1 MTSGSRRTWE
11 KIVDPRLWRHGRAFR
26 RWAIGTVVVGVALT
40 VCLIGQATF
49 LAAALTALMHHRT
62 RVGAIRDDL
71 IDLVAATAARGA
83 LSFLSEW
90 TATRAAIQTKAELRE
105 AALARALALGPV
117 WLAAQRTG
125 DLAVMLGHGIDG
137 LDEYIGRYLP
147 ATVLAV
153 LAPVV
158 LLGWIAHLD
167 LLSAGILVV
176 TLALLPVF
184 MVLLGRLT
192 RARMATRWRT
202 LTRLS
207 GQFLDAVEGLATLR
221 AFGRA
226 HRQREVIAET
236 TGDLR
241 RATLGTLQVA
251 FLSALVLETLAAVGT
266 ALVAVPLGLR
276 LLSGTMTLAPA
287 LTILILTPEV
297 FLPLRRASSNFH
309 ASTQGL
315 AALEATFALIDLP
328 DVRPHDGT
336 SPGGE
341 GSAGGGVPRLGRRPV
356 PTPALTSS
364 SAAGPPAA
372 PAAAAP
378 DGDALATAA
387 LRPPTVELQAVSV
400 SYPGRSEPALARCTV
415 AVARGEH
422 VGVTGASGAGKST
435 LLSVVAGLLTPS
447 GGRLLVDGD
456 DLEPTGTSLDAWRR
470 RLTWVPQRPTL
481 FSGTVADNLRL
492 GAPDASDDEL
502 WTALSTARLAD
513 LVSELRGGLQA
524 RLREHAEDLSAG
536 ERQRLALA
544 RALVRAQ
551 AGLVLLDEPTAHLDP
566 DTESEV
572 VEGLHDALRG
582 RTAFIVTHRPRLLE
596 LTDRVVVVEG
606 GVVDP
611 AANHAGSVLGVA
623 RRPAA
628 TGVTG

>member
-1 MTSGSRRTWE
+1 MTSSSRRTWE
-11 KIVDPRLWRHGRAFR
+11 MIVDPRLWRHVRAFR
-26 RWAIGTVVVGVALT
+26 RWVIGAVVLGVGLT
-40 VCLIGQATF
+40 ACLIGQATF
-49 LAAALTALMHHRT
+49 LAAGLTALMHHRT
-62 RVGAIRDDL
+62 GTGAIRTDL
-71 IDLVAATAARGA
+71 LGLVVATAVRGV
-83 LSFLSEW
+83 LSFVAEW
-90 TATRAAIQTKAELRE
+90 AATRAAIRTKAELRE
-105 AALARALALGPV
+105 EALASALALGPV
-117 WLAAQRTG
+117 WLATHQTG
-125 DLAVMLGHGIDG
+125 ELAVTLGHGIDG

-158 LLGWIAHLD
+158 LLGWIASLD

-192 RARMATRWRT
+192 RARMSARWRT

-226 HRQREVIAET
+226 RRQREVIATT

-241 RATLGTLQVA
+241 RATLGTLQIA

-276 LLSGTMTLAPA
+276 LLSGDMTLAPA

-328 DVRPHDGT
+328 DDHPEPAAEEPAGLTRHGRPLVPARATTPAGGDVDATT
-336 SPGGE
+336 SPLLR
-341 GSAGGGVPRLGRRPV
+341 SLPPLRP
-356 PTPALTSS
+356 
-364 SAAGPPAA
+364 
-372 PAAAAP
+372 
-378 DGDALATAA
+378 
-387 LRPPTVELQAVSV
+387 LRPPAVELRAVSV
-400 SYPGRSEPALARCTV
+400 SFPGRSEPALAGCTLTV
-415 AVARGEH
+415 ESGEH
-422 VGVTGASGAGKST
+422 VGVTGPSGAGKST
-435 LLSVVAGLLTPS
+435 LMSVVAGLIAPS
-447 GGRLLVDGD
+447 DGRFLVDGD
-456 DLEPTGTSLDAWRR
+456 ALPPSGAAMDRWRQ

-492 GAPDASDDEL
+492 GAPDAGDDEL
-502 WTALSTARLAD
+502 WAALRTACLTD
-513 LVSELRGGLQA
+513 VVSGLPGGLHA
-524 RLREHAEDLSAG
+524 RVREHAEDLSAG

-544 RALVRAQ
+544 RALVRRR

-566 DTESEV
+566 DIESEV
-572 VEGLHDALRG
+572 VQGLREALRG
-582 RTAFIVTHRPRLLE
+582 RSAVIVTHRPRLLE
-596 LTDRVVVVEG
+596 LTDRVVVMEG
-606 GVVDP
+606 GTVD
-611 AANHAGSVLGVA
+611 S
-623 RRPAA
+623 AA
-628 TGVTG
+628 TRSGSTVGVTR